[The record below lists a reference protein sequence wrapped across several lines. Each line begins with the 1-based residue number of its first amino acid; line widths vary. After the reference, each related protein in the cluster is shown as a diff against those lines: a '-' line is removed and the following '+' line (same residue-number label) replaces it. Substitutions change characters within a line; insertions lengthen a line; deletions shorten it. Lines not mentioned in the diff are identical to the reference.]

1 MTHVDEQT
9 GSDPAHPDDTS
20 EAERIVERP
29 DGFHWTAPDGRQEF
43 GPFPTREEALAD
55 MLDSADE
62 QAPEPGETLQEA
74 EGEVGVADWIDPET
88 GEPAEGGCPP
98 HLAPE

>member
-1 MTHVDEQT
+1 MTHAGEQA
-9 GSDPAHPDDTS
+9 GPDPAHPDDAG
-20 EAERIVERP
+20 EGERIVERP
-29 DGFHWTAPDGRQEF
+29 DGFHWAAPDGRQEF

-62 QAPEPGETLQEA
+62 RAPEPGETLQEA
-74 EGEVGVADWIDPET
+74 EGEVGMADWIDPET